1 MQYSDHEPNI
11 TNTNTNTKPN
21 DACIFFKKQNV
32 QLCLHE
38 DENDYDIN
46 GLQISS
52 CANDADNV
60 LSPNSL
66 LADGTSSFDMD
77 AFMANF
83 DKMGELHKEC
93 EMQIKTL
100 MQYYTE
106 LSVKEL
112 HKICEYYEIK
122 VTQKSKKADIIYL
135 IALFETEYTNAE
147 TVFKRHQFWQYM
159 EELKKDKYMRRYVVW

>member
-1 MQYSDHEPNI
+1 MQYSEPN
-11 TNTNTNTKPN
+11 TNETKTN
-21 DACIFFKKQNV
+21 AECIFFKKQNV

-38 DENDYDIN
+38 DENEYDIN

-52 CANDADNV
+52 CAKEEDNV

-66 LADGTSSFDMD
+66 FAEGSTILDME

-83 DKMGELHKEC
+83 DKMSDLHKEC

-100 MQYYTE
+100 MEYYTTR
-106 LSVKEL
+106 SVKEL

-122 VTQKSKKADIIYL
+122 ATQKSKKADIIYL

-147 TVFKRHQFWQYM
+147 TVFKRHQYWQYM
-159 EELKKDKYMRRYVVW
+159 EELKKDKYMRRFVVW